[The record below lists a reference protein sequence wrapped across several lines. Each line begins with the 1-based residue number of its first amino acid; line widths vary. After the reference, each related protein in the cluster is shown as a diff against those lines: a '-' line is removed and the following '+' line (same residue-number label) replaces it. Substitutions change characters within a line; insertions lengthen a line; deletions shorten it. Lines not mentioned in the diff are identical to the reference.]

1 MKWLLFAISF
11 FALWFAFNLLFMVPG
26 RYSAITVALAAGG
39 IIVGLSMAWLSGKRF
54 VGAESERHRSA
65 AILKAPP
72 MVLCIFILF
81 VFCAIGVIKFM
92 AYR

>member
-1 MKWLLFAISF
+1 MKWLLFAISL

-26 RYSAITVALAAGG
+26 HYSAITVGLAAGG

-54 VGAESERHRSA
+54 VGGEAKTRRSV
-65 AILKAPP
+65 AIMKAPP

-81 VFCAIGVIKFM
+81 VFCAMGALKLL